1 MHIIGVF
8 TKLFSAF
15 FFFSSYSNLLLQIMY
30 ASTRKAF
37 PYNIN
42 EGFP

>member
-1 MHIIGVF
+1 MYIMGVF
-8 TKLFSAF
+8 TKLFSAC
-15 FFFSSYSNLLLQIMY
+15 FFSSYSNLLLQIMY